1 MAWLLPA
8 AGIAAVVALVYY
20 VTSSIRSY
28 LHLRHIPGPRWAAWT
43 DLWLVRG
50 QLSGQLNFTLQ
61 SVNEKYGNLARIG
74 RNWVVCGDPDE
85 LRRIWGVRSNY
96 KRAYWYRGL
105 RVDPY
110 RDSTFST
117 LDDAVHDDLRSKLLP
132 GYGGKDVDN
141 LHENIDAQVAGF
153 VKLLEDK
160 YLSVEGVGE
169 GESGNSDKAKNTGGK
184 GIYKTVDLARKVQ
197 FFTLDVISVL
207 AFGESFGYLDADF
220 DKFGY
225 IRTTESTV
233 PILMSTAILPWIVD
247 TLQSPY
253 LRPFLPNVRG
263 MVGIGTVMTLAREAV
278 DARYGDHAV
287 VKRDIL
293 GSFVAH
299 GLGRDDAEGEA
310 VVQIIAGSD
319 TSATAIR
326 STLLYIITN
335 PHVYTRLQREIDEG
349 VRAGRISSPIS
360 DAEARNFP
368 YLQAVIR
375 EGLRMWPPA
384 TGLLPKVSKVDDVI
398 CGYRVPAGT
407 SVAWAPWTV
416 MRNKAVFGDDCE
428 LFRPE
433 RWLGVAA
440 DHYRVMD
447 QTVMLDFGGGSRYE
461 CLGKNI
467 AMIELNKVYVEL
479 LRRFD
484 IVLVDPAH
492 PWKSFNAAFFIQS
505 DMNVR
510 ITRRAEAVKE

>member
-1 MAWLLPA
+1 MAWLYA
-8 AGIAAVVALVYY
+8 AAAAAAVVAVCLYITNSVQ
-20 VTSSIRSY
+20 SY
-28 LHLRHIPGPRWAAWT
+28 RRLGHIPGPPWAAWT
-43 DLWLVRG
+43 NLWLVRG

-61 SVNEKYGNLARIG
+61 AVNSTYGNLARIG
-74 RNWVVCGDPDE
+74 PNWVVCGDPDE
-85 LRRIWGVRSNY
+85 LRRIWGVRSAY

-117 LDDAVHDDLRSKLLP
+117 LDDSVHDELRAKLLP

-141 LHENIDAQVAGF
+141 LHDIIDEQVAGF
-153 VKLLEDK
+153 VRLLETK
-160 YLSVEGVGE
+160 YLAV
-169 GESGNSDKAKNTGGK
+169 DADHATGDRGHHT
-184 GIYKTVDLARKVQ
+184 TVDLARKVQ
-197 FFTLDVISVL
+197 FFTLDVISAL
-207 AFGESFGYLDADF
+207 AFGSAFGYLDADA

-225 IRTTESTV
+225 ISTTEATV

-247 TLQSPY
+247 TLQSPL
-253 LRPFLPNVRG
+253 LRPLMPNVRG
-263 MVGIGTVMTLAREAV
+263 MVGIGTVMNLAREAV

-326 STLLYIITN
+326 STLLFLITS
-335 PHVYTRLQREIDEG
+335 PHVYVRLQREIDEG
-349 VRAGRISSPIS
+349 VRAGRISSPIT
-360 DAEARNFP
+360 DAEARQFP

-384 TGLLPKVSKVDDVI
+384 TGLLPKVSKTDDVI
-398 CGYRVPAGT
+398 CGHRVPAGT

-416 MRNKAVFGDDCE
+416 MRNTAIFGGDAD

-433 RWLGVAA
+433 RWLGLAA
-440 DHYRVMD
+440 DQYRVMD

-484 IVLVDPAH
+484 IVLVDPAR

-510 ITRRAEAVKE
+510 ITRRTEAVVEVNGK

>member
-1 MAWLLPA
+1 MAWLLAA
-8 AGIAAVVALVYY
+8 AGVAALVAFVYY
-20 VTSSIRSY
+20 VTTSIISY
-28 LHLRHIPGPRWAAWT
+28 RRLGHIPGPRVAAWT

-61 SVNEKYGNLARIG
+61 EVNEKYGNLARIG
-74 RNWVVCGDPDE
+74 TNWVVCGDPDE

-117 LDDAVHDDLRSKLLP
+117 LDDTVHDELRAKLLP

-141 LHENIDAQVAGF
+141 LHDIIDAQVAGF

-160 YLSVEGVGE
+160 YLAVEGE
-169 GESGNSDKAKNTGGK
+169 GENGKNK
-184 GIYKTVDLARKVQ
+184 GEKGTHKTVDLARKVQ
-197 FFTLDVISVL
+197 FFTLDVISAL
-207 AFGESFGYLDADF
+207 AFGKAFGYLDADF

-263 MVGIGTVMTLAREAV
+263 MVGIGTVMNLAREAV
-278 DARYGDHAV
+278 DARYGDHAI

-360 DAEARNFP
+360 DNEARNFP

-384 TGLLPKVSKVDDVI
+384 TGLLPKVSKADDVI
-398 CGYRVPAGT
+398 CGYRIPAGT

-416 MRNKAVFGDDCE
+416 MRNKEVFGDDCE

-433 RWLGVAA
+433 RWMGISA
-440 DHYRVMD
+440 DHWRAMD

-484 IVLVDPAH
+484 IMLVDPAH

-510 ITRRAEAVKE
+510 ITRREEAVKA

>member
-1 MAWLLPA
+1 MALILVA
-8 AGIAAVVALVYY
+8 AAVAAVLAAVY
-20 VTSSIRSY
+20 SLLGRIASY
-28 LHLRHIPGPRWAAWT
+28 RRLAHIPGPRWAAWT

-61 SVNEKYGNLARIG
+61 AVNEKYGNLARIG
-74 RNWVVCGDPDE
+74 RNWVVCGDPEE

-117 LDDAVHDDLRSKLLP
+117 LDDAVHDELRAKLLP
-132 GYGGKDVDN
+132 GYGGKDVDG
-141 LHENIDAQVAGF
+141 LHEIIDTQVAGF
-153 VKLLEDK
+153 IKLLESK
-160 YLSVEGVGE
+160 YLAEEPSKK
-169 GESGNSDKAKNTGGK
+169 SNAS
-184 GIYKTVDLARKVQ
+184 YRTVDLARKVQ
-197 FFTLDVISVL
+197 FFTLDVISAL
-207 AFGESFGYLDADF
+207 AFGNAFGYLEADA

-233 PILMSTAILPWIVD
+233 PILMSTAIMPWIVNL
-247 TLQSPY
+247 LQSPY
-253 LRPFLPNVRG
+253 LRPFMPNVRG
-263 MVGIGTVMTLAREAV
+263 MVGIGTVMNLAKEAV
-278 DARYGDHAV
+278 DARYGDQAI

-299 GLGRDDAEGEA
+299 GLARDDAEGEA

-335 PHVYTRLQREIDEG
+335 PHVYVRLQREIDEG
-349 VRAGRISSPIS
+349 VRAGRISSPIT
-360 DAEARNFP
+360 DTEARNFP

-384 TGLLPKVSKVDDVI
+384 TGLLPKVSKTDDVI
-398 CGYRVPAGT
+398 CGHRIPAGT

-416 MRNKAVFGDDCE
+416 MRNKEIFGDDCA

-433 RWLGVAA
+433 RWMDISAEHFRA
-440 DHYRVMD
+440 MD

-510 ITRRAEAVKE
+510 ITRREEAVKA

>member
-1 MAWLLPA
+1 M
-8 AGIAAVVALVYY
+8 
-20 VTSSIRSY
+20 
-28 LHLRHIPGPRWAAWT
+28 
-43 DLWLVRG
+43 
-50 QLSGQLNFTLQ
+50 
-61 SVNEKYGNLARIG
+61 
-74 RNWVVCGDPDE
+74 
-85 LRRIWGVRSNY
+85 
-96 KRAYWYRGL
+96 
-105 RVDPY
+105 
-110 RDSTFST
+110 
-117 LDDAVHDDLRSKLLP
+117 
-132 GYGGKDVDN
+132 DN
-141 LHENIDAQVAGF
+141 LHDIIDAQVLGF
-153 VKLLEDK
+153 VRLLESK
-160 YLSVEGVGE
+160 YLATEAARHV
-169 GESGNSDKAKNTGGK
+169 
-184 GIYKTVDLARKVQ
+184 TVDLARKVQ
-197 FFTLDVISVL
+197 FFTLDVISNL
-207 AFGESFGYLDADF
+207 AFGNAFGYLEADA

-247 TLQSPY
+247 TLQSPR
-253 LRPFLPNVRG
+253 LRWLMPNVRA

-299 GLGRDDAEGEA
+299 GLARDDAEGEA

-326 STLLYIITN
+326 STLLFLITN
-335 PHVYTRLQREIDEG
+335 PQVYLHLQREIDL
-349 VRAGRISSPIS
+349 RIRDGRISSPIT
-360 DAEARNFP
+360 DAEARQFP

-384 TGLLPKVSKVDDVI
+384 TGLLPKVSAVDDVI
-398 CGYRVPAGT
+398 CGIRIPAGT
-407 SVAWAPWTV
+407 SVAWAPWPV
-416 MRNKAVFGDDCE
+416 MRNTDVFGADADQ
-428 LFRPE
+428 FRPE
-433 RWLGVAA
+433 RWLDISAEQ
-440 DHYRVMD
+440 YRAMD
-447 QTVMLDFGGGSRYE
+447 TTVMLDFGGGSRYE

-510 ITRRAEAVKE
+510 ITRRETTVE